1 MISWLR
7 ALACR
12 RWLRRRQIKLSL
24 DRRRLPRGAELWM
37 ESGVSIGDV
46 LPAFRQLRV
55 GAMTY
60 IRSGCEL
67 INVAQI
73 GRFCSIGNQVI
84 IGQERAGHPLDWVSS
99 HPFQYTGTALSYEG
113 SGPAAQIGHDVWI
126 GREAI
131 IMEGVRI
138 GTGAV
143 VAARAVVTADVPDY
157 GIVAGSPARLLR
169 YRHSEALRAALL
181 ASAWW
186 ELPPA
191 QLQGLPLD
199 RPEAFLAAL
208 TAAQRPPSGHRQ
220 VRVTRAHYADCTG
233 EEMWQ

>member
-1 MISWLR
+1 MIAWLR

-12 RWLRRRQIKLSL
+12 RGLRRWQIKLSL
-24 DRRRLPRGAELWM
+24 DPRRLPRQSVLVM
-37 ESGVSIGDV
+37 EHGVSIGDV
-46 LPAFRQLRV
+46 LPAFRQLQV
-55 GAMTY
+55 GALTY
-60 IRSGCEL
+60 IRSSCEL
-67 INVAQI
+67 INVKQI

-99 HPFQYTGTALSYEG
+99 HPFQYTGTALNYEG
-113 SGPAAQIGHDVWI
+113 SGAAACIGHDVWI

-157 GIVAGSPARLLR
+157 AIVAGSPARILR

-186 ELPPA
+186 ELPLE
-191 QLQGLPLD
+191 QLQRLPLD
-199 RPEAFLAAL
+199 RPDAFLKALPLERPSAKYAAVRL
-208 TAAQRPPSGHRQ
+208 TRDRFEA
-220 VRVTRAHYADCTG
+220 YAS
-233 EEMWQ
+233 EEMA